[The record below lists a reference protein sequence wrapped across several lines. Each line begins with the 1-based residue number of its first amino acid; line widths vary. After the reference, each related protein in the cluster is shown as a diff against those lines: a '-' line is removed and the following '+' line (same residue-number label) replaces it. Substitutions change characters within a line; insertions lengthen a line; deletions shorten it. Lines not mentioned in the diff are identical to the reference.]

1 MRVFRTHHSKL
12 ALALLLIGSMATSGC
27 EFARKVLAKD
37 KLNQGAIVYNQG
49 KTKEAREYFREAT
62 ELIPTNSIAWL
73 YYGSTLY
80 KEFQNAAPGDDRQ
93 KKGEEVLNVF
103 KKALELSPESDCKNR
118 DSALGYIANIYSDLD
133 DAAGNREWLL
143 KRAEGGCATKEI
155 KAQTYYSVGVKFWQC
170 SYDETTRYQ
179 DKALATKDPFHYRNM
194 EYPAAL
200 PDKEK
205 ALQCVD
211 QAMSFLEKS
220 LAQDPEYVDAQFY
233 KALVYREKQKLT
245 KEEPKRKEFADM
257 AEKISKEAVEIQ
269 KRKEAQK
276 KAEEE
281 AKASQG

>member
-1 MRVFRTHHSKL
+1 L
-12 ALALLLIGSMATSGC
+12 ALALLLTSSLATSGC
-27 EFARKVLAKD
+27 EFAKKVMAKD

-80 KEFQNAAPGDDRQ
+80 KEFQNAAPGEDRQ
-93 KKGEEVLNVF
+93 KKGEEVLSVF

-133 DAAGNREWLL
+133 DTAGNREWLL
-143 KRAEGGCATKEI
+143 KRAEGACATKEI
-155 KAQTYYSVGVKFWQC
+155 KAQTFYSVGVKYWQC

-205 ALQCVD
+205 ALKCVD
-211 QAMSFLEKS
+211 QAMSYLEKS
-220 LAQDPEYVDAQFY
+220 LAEDPEYVDAQFY

-257 AEKISKEAVEIQ
+257 AEKVSKDAVELQ

>member
-245 KEEPKRKEFADM
+245 KEELKRKEFADM